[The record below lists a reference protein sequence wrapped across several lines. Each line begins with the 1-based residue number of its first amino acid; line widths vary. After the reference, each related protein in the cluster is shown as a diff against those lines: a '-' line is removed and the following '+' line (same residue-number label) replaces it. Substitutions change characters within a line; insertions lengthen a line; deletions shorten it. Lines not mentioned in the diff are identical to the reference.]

1 MVHQPPRP
9 AELRDVDG
17 APIEVSGRGAMT
29 ASPAALSVE
38 GGPRMAVTAWAGPW
52 PLEEKWWEGGGRRR
66 ARLQVLLES
75 GEAHLVTRESG
86 RWWVEATYD

>member
-1 MVHQPPRP
+1 LCDANGDH
-9 AELRDVDG
+9 
-17 APIEVSGRGAMT
+17 IEVSGRGAMT

-38 GGPRMAVTAWAGPW
+38 GGPRVAVTAWAGPW
-52 PLEEKWWEGGGRRR
+52 PLEERWWEGGGRRR